1 MTTLT
6 KHEGEAAVV
15 LSQYTEEAVHQAL
28 ARLPVSQRE
37 VLVRRVFQH
46 MTITEVA
53 EVLGRSR
60 GAVKQLQHR
69 GVRNLSRIVVVA
81 QGQPDH
87 FPTS

>member
-1 MTTLT
+1 MTQ
-6 KHEGEAAVV
+6 HEGEAAVV
-15 LSQYTEEAVHQAL
+15 LSQYDEDVVHQAL
-28 ARLPVSQRE
+28 ARLPISQRE

-69 GVRNLSRIVVVA
+69 GVRNLSRIAVVA
-81 QGQPDH
+81 PGQPDH